1 MPKNWTVIM
10 RHKKQQYPW
19 LKIGISFLS
28 LFSVFALIWAAFWWS
43 GYKQSLAITNVK
55 FGKTTVLN
63 SHIYEATLGE
73 MLGNNPGDIRLND
86 ISELMESH
94 PYVKAARV
102 SHQYPRVI
110 QIEILER
117 QPIALL
123 NTNPMV
129 LLDAEAIVLPDVD
142 NLGNYNLPIL
152 TNFNPE
158 PELYP
163 PGKEALSVKVK
174 ECIDWLSKIQIG
186 YESLY
191 NNLSEMKMT
200 SENEMEL
207 ILTDQPTQIYLGQ
220 DKVWSRIQILKQ
232 FEKELGDRKISD
244 FSYLDMRYENQIIA
258 KGRRL

>member
-1 MPKNWTVIM
+1 MH
-10 RHKKQQYPW
+10 HKKQQYPW

-43 GYKQSLAITNVK
+43 GYKQSLAITQVK

-102 SHQYPRVI
+102 SHQYPGVI

-207 ILTDQPTQIYLGQ
+207 ILTDRPTQIYLGQ

-232 FEKELGDRKISD
+232 FEKELGDRKIS
-244 FSYLDMRYENQIIA
+244 
-258 KGRRL
+258 